1 MQGKYLKGV
10 LLTLILLISSV
21 LLTGCSLKNDV
32 EYDDSKVK
40 IVDLDEEEEEEET
53 EEDTTEEE
61 VEDTEEEDDVDT
73 DFSDFSRDEQVV
85 GEQSD
90 TEYTLSSL
98 TDAEMSGY
106 HRFTFVLTA
115 KEDGEDLPYVIAD
128 YKSSLGSIRVDL
140 NGVTT
145 DSSGIAYQGSRSINT
160 EGITRIYHNISSD
173 QTEELYD
180 IGVSNSTPF
189 YLHYEEVSTGK
200 WNVILDVKYPGE
212 SDLEVDL
219 GSTEFSIEAQEIE
232 GGVSTDG
239 AAVTGYSYSV
249 SGGQLVFVWTVTGSA
264 SKPIPSIT
272 AQLGEDGILD
282 VEFESLVSDKVSG
295 AVEDIELPGD
305 IGFTYSSGAYH
316 FEVGGDSEFKLS
328 ASTSPNQVELAIDL

>member
-1 MQGKYLKGV
+1 
-10 LLTLILLISSV
+10 
-21 LLTGCSLKNDV
+21 
-32 EYDDSKVK
+32 
-40 IVDLDEEEEEEET
+40 
-53 EEDTTEEE
+53 
-61 VEDTEEEDDVDT
+61 
-73 DFSDFSRDEQVV
+73 
-85 GEQSD
+85 
-90 TEYTLSSL
+90 
-98 TDAEMSGY
+98 MSGY

-128 YKSSLGSIRVDL
+128 YKPSLGSIRVDL

-145 DSSGIAYQGSRSINT
+145 DSSGIAYQGSRSINE

-189 YLHYEEVSTGK
+189 YLYYEEVSTGK
-200 WNVILDVKYPGE
+200 WNVVLDVKYPGE

-219 GSTEFSIEAQEIE
+219 GSSEFSTEAQEIE
-232 GGVSTDG
+232 GGTSTDG

-249 SGGQLVFVWTVTGSA
+249 SGGQLMFVWTVTGSA
-264 SKPIPSIT
+264 SKPIPSVS

-316 FEVGGDSEFKLS
+316 FEVGADSEFKLS
-328 ASTSPNQVELAIDL
+328 ASTSPNQVELAVEL